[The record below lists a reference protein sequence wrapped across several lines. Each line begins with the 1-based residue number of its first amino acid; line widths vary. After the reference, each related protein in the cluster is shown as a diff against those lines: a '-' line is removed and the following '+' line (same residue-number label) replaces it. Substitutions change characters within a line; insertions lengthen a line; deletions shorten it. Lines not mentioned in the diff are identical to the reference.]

1 MIHQNT
7 QTLGEALREFFEG
20 NSELCGKILEIRVQ
34 RGWRELFGP
43 MVAQYTRELFVKNEV
58 LYVFLTSFVLRNELV
73 LCRERM
79 MKRLNEYA
87 GSEVIKDIMI
97 R

>member
-7 QTLGEALREFFEG
+7 QILGEALREFFEG
-20 NSELCGKILEIRVQ
+20 NSELRGKILEIRVQ

-58 LYVFLTSFVLRNELV
+58 LYVFLTSSVLRNELV
-73 LCRERM
+73 MCRERM

>member
-20 NSELCGKILEIRVQ
+20 NSELRRNILEIRVQ

-43 MVAQYTRELFVKNEV
+43 MLAQYTRELFVKNGV
-58 LYVFLTSFVLRNELV
+58 LYVSLTSSVLRNELV

-79 MKRLNEYA
+79 IKSLNDYA
-87 GSEVIKDIMI
+87 GSEVIKDIVI

>member
-1 MIHQNT
+1 
-7 QTLGEALREFFEG
+7 
-20 NSELCGKILEIRVQ
+20 
-34 RGWRELFGP
+34 

-58 LYVFLTSFVLRNELV
+58 LYVFLTSSVLRNELV
-73 LCRERM
+73 MCRERM